1 VPLDGSQFA
10 EHALPHAL
18 AIARRT
24 DARVRL
30 VHVHSL
36 SDCVSSGEPVY
47 SQSLIRRLLREN
59 RQYVRSLARDLR
71 EATDVRISGLVIESS
86 DIASSLTRAAEGG
99 SLVVMATHA
108 RCPAA
113 RLLRRSV
120 AHELTWQ
127 VSCPVLLV
135 RGSDSAADLHGDPMP
150 RHILV
155 PLDGT
160 RHAESIFDVASSIG
174 RAGDAH
180 ITLARFRN
188 WSDRESS
195 SDELA
200 SHRYMFE
207 VSRRLR
213 EKVQR
218 LSTYVS
224 LSAETVPKAIVTF
237 ASDSDV
243 DLIALAANRRGRLA
257 RMLGWSVADSV
268 VRRTATPVLIYR
280 P

>member
-1 VPLDGSQFA
+1 MV
-10 EHALPHAL
+10 
-18 AIARRT
+18 I
-24 DARVRL
+24 
-30 VHVHSL
+30 VHTIFNGVSGI
-36 SDCVSSGEPVY
+36 SSGEPISSKSSV
-47 SQSLIRRLLREN
+47 QRLLRQK
-59 RQYVRSLARDLR
+59 RHYLQALARDLR
-71 EATDVRISGLVIESS
+71 QTTGIPISGLVIESG
-86 DIASSLTRAAEGG
+86 DITSSLTQAAEGG
-99 SLVVMATHA
+99 DLVVMATHA
-108 RCPAA
+108 RGLAA

-120 AHELTWQ
+120 AYELTRQ
-127 VSCPVLLV
+127 LSCPVLLV
-135 RGSDSAADLHGDPMP
+135 RGSDSAADLHSDPMP

-218 LSTYVS
+218 VSTYVS

-268 VRRTATPVLIYR
+268 VGRAATPVLIYR